1 MEWLKLFTCPVAR
14 GCPVPWAP
22 VLTEHVHLNYMH
34 KPCQLRRAELGRERD
49 AKDVATITFRQ
60 GQNVT
65 LKVMSIAD

>member
-14 GCPVPWAP
+14 GCTGSADARA
-22 VLTEHVHLNYMH
+22 TEHVHRKYMH
-34 KPCQLRRAELGRERD
+34 KPCQLPLAEPGRERD

-65 LKVMSIAD
+65 LKVMLIAD